1 MQKKSSAG
9 KVKKKAHGYSRI
21 PGIWVMNPSGVFKID
36 HEDILYCHHG
46 NDVTKIFYLSG
57 RLARASVPLIKLE
70 QRLCGKKFYRCHRN
84 YIINLNFAVGA
95 VQENDTLKLPCSRSI
110 PVARRRKNQLLLKL
124 EKITSDQNR
133 SA

>member
-1 MQKKSSAG
+1 MKKKSSAG

-21 PGIWVMNPSGVFKID
+21 PGMWIMNTSGALKID

-57 RLARASVPLIKLE
+57 RFANAHVPLIKLE

-84 YIINLNFAVGA
+84 YIINLNYMNPHVTVVTQKDMNKPGGSIR
-95 VQENDTLKLPCSRSI
+95 LKH
-110 PVARRRKNQLLLKL
+110 
-124 EKITSDQNR
+124 
-133 SA
+133 

>member
-1 MQKKSSAG
+1 MKKKSSAC
-9 KVKKKAHGYSRI
+9 KVKRKTHWYSRI
-21 PGIWVMNPSGVFKID
+21 PGMWIMNTSGALKID

-57 RLARASVPLIKLE
+57 RFANVHVPLKKLE

-84 YIINLNFAVGA
+84 YIINLNYAVGA
-95 VQENDTLKLPCSRSI
+95 IQVNDTLKLPCSRSI

-124 EKITSDQNR
+124 EKIASDQNR